1 MRFIVPQFI
10 EHEAK
15 IVGPLTFK
23 QFSFIGVAAAI
34 CFILYYTLPFSVFLA
49 ACFILGGGAIALAFL
64 KIGGRSLATV
74 FGNFLKFSVSTRIFI
89 WRKGEAPI
97 MFFKKA
103 EAEKEEEAKDELPL
117 KIAGKSQ
124 LKKLKTQIE
133 IKTK

>member
-1 MRFIVPQFI
+1 MRFTVPQFI

-15 IVGPLTFK
+15 IVGPLTFR

-34 CFILYYTLPFSVFLA
+34 CFVLYYTLPFSVFLA
-49 ACFILGGGAIALAFL
+49 ACFILGGGAAALAFL
-64 KIGGRSLATV
+64 KIGGRSLSTV

-89 WRKGEAPI
+89 WKKGETPI
-97 MFFKKA
+97 MVFKKV
-103 EAEKEEEAKDELPL
+103 EVKKEEEAEDELPL

>member
-1 MRFIVPQFI
+1 MRFTLPQFI

-89 WRKGEAPI
+89 WRKAETPI
-97 MFFKKA
+97 MVFKKV
-103 EAEKEEEAKDELPL
+103 EVKKEEEVKDELPL